1 MERATVAICRE
12 TWGKTSQRYQHKT
25 AFYGVTFVIYDIPNL
40 RFQAV
45 RTKEIRIQWAKST

>member
-1 MERATVAICRE
+1 MERAIVAVYNE
-12 TWGKTSQRYQHKT
+12 TWGKTSQRYVHKT
-25 AFYGVTFVIYDIPNL
+25 AFYVVTFVIYDIPNL